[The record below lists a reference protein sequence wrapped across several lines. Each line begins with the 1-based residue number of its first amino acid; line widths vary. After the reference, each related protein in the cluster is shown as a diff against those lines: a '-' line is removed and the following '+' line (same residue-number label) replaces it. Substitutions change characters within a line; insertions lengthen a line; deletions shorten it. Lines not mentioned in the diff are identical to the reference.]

1 MRRIVYSG
9 IIILLCL
16 QTSFCQHARVEV
28 APIAAKQA
36 KTKEINRETI
46 LLKQNYY
53 LMGLLPRKLEY
64 SEAQYCPERGIK
76 EVHQYSSFTN
86 ILFEQITIGIY
97 SPRSLEIVCH

>member
-1 MRRIVYSG
+1 MIYYG
-9 IIILLCL
+9 IIILLL
-16 QTSFCQHARVEV
+16 TQIVWCQHARVEV

-36 KTKEINRETI
+36 KTKETNRETI

-76 EVHQYSSFTN
+76 EVHQYSSFAN